1 MIVHDR
7 DDCML
12 GSGDNRPGAFGW
24 GVKFIGPDSTLRVLV
39 IKFSVKYEGVTLC
52 FMISSISLLQQS
64 DFSYPD
70 SSRLCRQLS
79 HTLIASKPETG
90 K

>member
-24 GVKFIGPDSTLRVLV
+24 GVKFIGLDSTLCVLV
-39 IKFSVKYEGVTLC
+39 IKFSVKYEGVIIVFHAL
-52 FMISSISLLQQS
+52 
-64 DFSYPD
+64 
-70 SSRLCRQLS
+70 
-79 HTLIASKPETG
+79 
-90 K
+90 